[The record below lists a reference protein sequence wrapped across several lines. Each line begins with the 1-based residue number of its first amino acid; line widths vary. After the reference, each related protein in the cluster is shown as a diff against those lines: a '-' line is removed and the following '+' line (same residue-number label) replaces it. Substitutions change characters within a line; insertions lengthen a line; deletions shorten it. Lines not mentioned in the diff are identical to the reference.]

1 MSTATVP
8 HELKRELGVNVD
20 KSPTFRDRFSFEQQK
35 ALIDEDLFAAK
46 SVMAVLFTIVTG
58 GLVLG
63 AGTVLILTM
72 LRY

>member
-1 MSTATVP
+1 MATVAAP
-8 HELKRELGVNVD
+8 HDLKRELGINAD
-20 KSPTFRDRFSFEQQK
+20 NCPTFRDRFNFEQQK

-58 GLVLG
+58 GLALG

-72 LRY
+72 LR